1 LPSRAARGYTGGDLK
16 RGRKPMRTVIA
27 LMVCLA
33 VVAGAAGLVAQES
46 PVVNASQPEWS
57 IQTSI
62 IEACSCTMFCQ
73 CYFNT
78 KPSPRAPGC
87 CGDADGLF
95 CKFNNA
101 FKVKKGNYGGT
112 SLDGVKF
119 WVTGDLGGDF
129 SKGEM
134 DHALVIFDKA
144 MSKEQRDGVTAILGH
159 VYPVRW
165 QSFKTTEANIDVWE
179 FNKDAARAAI
189 DGGKTAEVK
198 LKRNPG
204 NTDEPVVIHNLKYWG
219 VPRNEGFVLMP
230 NEVNAF
236 RTGERPFEFKG
247 TNGFMITF
255 DMSSKDVVAPKSAGS
270 GY

>member
-1 LPSRAARGYTGGDLK
+1 
-16 RGRKPMRTVIA
+16 MRTVIA
-27 LMVCLA
+27 VLLCLGIGLGAAA
-33 VVAGAAGLVAQES
+33 VVAQEKPAAPA
-46 PVVNASQPEWS
+46 AQPEWS
-57 IQTSI
+57 MNATI
-62 IEACSCTMFCQ
+62 IEACSCVMFCQ

-78 KPSPRAPGC
+78 KPYQRAAGC

-101 FKVKKGNYGGT
+101 FRVNKGTYGQVN
-112 SLDGVKF
+112 LDGARF

-129 SKGEM
+129 SKGQM
-134 DHALVIFDKA
+134 DYALVVFDKKL
-144 MSKEQRDGVTAILGH
+144 SKEQRDGIVAILGH

-165 QSFKTTEANIDVWE
+165 QSFKTSEADIDVWKYD
-179 FNKDAARAAI
+179 KDAAHAAI

-198 LKRNPG
+198 LKRVPG
-204 NTDEPVVIHNLKYWG
+204 NTEDPVVIHNLKYWG

-230 NEVNAF
+230 NEVNAY

-247 TNGFMITF
+247 SNGFMITF
-255 DMSSKDVVAPKSAGS
+255 DFSSKDLAAAPKAAGG